1 MSSEPAAAC
10 GKDSGKDSGELLAQ
24 HKQSRT
30 MYPRV
35 FAVDLHDVDG
45 DRFQDSRQAG
55 FSWYVL
61 TTTLLVSLSVISIGW
76 SFGVVNVSKS
86 VICQLTPLGPG
97 NTHSSEFPNH
107 IPFSDSAW
115 TIAVGILAVGGFL
128 GALVS
133 GAISDSI
140 GRRNA
145 LVVNNGLCLAGA
157 VLMGTA
163 TTAVH
168 FTLGRFVIGIACGVT
183 SGVAN
188 TYVGEIAPLKWRGF
202 YGSFFQLSIVIGL
215 LFGQLAAMHATS
227 GTGWRI
233 VVAFPGVFSL
243 IQIALL
249 PLRVESP
256 RYLLKVHHINEARH
270 ALLTL
275 RRGYDVAAEWQES
288 LLSLDI
294 ADSNT
299 SNTSYH
305 SDQWSATAAAV
316 PANDQATTTALD
328 KNDSKLSTKIK
339 GLKTVDDD
347 AAASSLTFAENMLV
361 EPTIH
366 VSGIWQTL
374 CGRTR
379 DDLRHLMACCIVL
392 MVLQQLSGISAILF
406 TDSGVVM
413 DILDPFSPLSA
424 PWACVVVCGTSL
436 PAIFLCLICVDRLG
450 RRALLLGSLGGM
462 SVCCI
467 LISAGLFYGPNSM
480 VMAAVFLCYFVF
492 NMGVGIVPWFIIS
505 EVIPSYSLSA
515 ATVLCCSLYW
525 VMSIATSLMVPLIEN
540 MVPQWLFVIFGSF
553 TLAGFFVVMLFVPE
567 TMNCPITEVVKKH
580 SGNIHVVV
588 KPYRRLN
595 ASGSIGGTS
604 RSLLELFKC

>member
-1 MSSEPAAAC
+1 MSSEPAAVC
-10 GKDSGKDSGELLAQ
+10 GKDSGEQSAQ

-76 SFGVVNVSKS
+76 SFGVVNISKS
-86 VICQLTPLGPG
+86 IICQISPLGPG
-97 NTHSSEFPNH
+97 NTHSGEFPNR
-107 IPFSDSAW
+107 IPFSNSAW

-145 LVVNNGLCLAGA
+145 LVVNNGLCLAGS

-168 FTLGRFVIGIACGVT
+168 FTLGRFVIGIACGVA

-188 TYVGEIAPLKWRGF
+188 TYVGEIAPLKWHGF

-215 LFGQLAAMHATS
+215 LFGQLAAMHATG

-256 RYLLKVHHINEARH
+256 RYLLKAHHINEARH

-288 LLSLDI
+288 LLSLDVVEI
-294 ADSNT
+294 NASNVR
-299 SNTSYH
+299 YH
-305 SDQWSATAAAV
+305 SDQWSATAAAASAV
-316 PANDQATTTALD
+316 PANDQADANALD
-328 KNDSKLSTKIK
+328 KNDSKLTMKTKGHK
-339 GLKTVDDD
+339 AVDDNV
-347 AAASSLTFAENMLV
+347 AASSLTFAENMPV
-361 EPTIH
+361 ERATH
-366 VSGIWQTL
+366 VSGVWQTL

-406 TDSGVVM
+406 SDSGVVR

-424 PWACVVVCGTSL
+424 PWTCVVVCGTSL
-436 PAIFLCLICVDRLG
+436 PAIFLCLACVDRLG

-462 SVCCI
+462 SVCCV

-480 VMAAVFLCYFVF
+480 VMAAVFLCYFAF
-492 NMGVGIVPWFIIS
+492 NMGAGIVPWFIIS

-515 ATVLCCSLYW
+515 ATTLCCSLYW
-525 VMSIATSLMVPLIEN
+525 VMSIAIGLMVPLIEN
-540 MVPQWLFVIFGSF
+540 IVPQWLFVIFGCF
-553 TLAGFFVVMLFVPE
+553 TLAGFLLVMLFVPE